1 MQDITSEK
9 ATQSQLLNTLRK
21 DLNVS
26 VKTTPY
32 INLQSK
38 VFDIKLNRH
47 KEDELYY
54 WLVSAAAMGFFGYL
68 RFITALTRG
77 PKFIYS
83 AFLVAIPMIGVLDH
97 RTMIMKNVQ
106 RNPDSLKAR
115 LLFHP
120 EVRETYER
128 SISITDDYIA
138 QLKMEIATLESDA
151 LKYKIL
157 DD

>member
-1 MQDITSEK
+1 MEPIRY
-9 ATQSQLLNTLRK
+9 QLSARDKEIVDAVGLKPYKGRRLNKYLCP
-21 DLNVS
+21 NQ
-26 VKTTPY
+26 P
-32 INLQSK
+32 
-38 VFDIKLNRH
+38 H
-47 KEDELYY
+47 Y

-128 SISITDDYIA
+128 SISKTDDYIA

-151 LKYKIL
+151 LKNKIL